1 MLFRLCP
8 PLAANP
14 RMKDLLKR
22 ALFGRVGEHYGSKLR
37 SIQVASARKHLR
49 AKFTPD
55 LLLNFRTTQ
64 QRMSGLVRI
73 EECRGRQKL
82 AQTFD
87 ERAFTRGNSAGN
99 PNCRHKKLSAVEAA
113 VSAAKFREQCH
124 HGANRPRLF

>member
-82 AQTFD
+82 AKTFD

-99 PNCRHKKLSAVEAA
+99 PNCRHDGKRHRGVMPWARST
-113 VSAAKFREQCH
+113 
-124 HGANRPRLF
+124 